1 MKLSIVIFLAL
12 AMIGCAASRSKST
25 IGPGKENEAVLDF
38 IFTGELVETDRIRL
52 SEPIKYL
59 YVNDWWVVVPTRR
72 SDYLVGFR
80 GRCDELRRRKWTS
93 DMIDIRVSARVL
105 HSDYDTIRG
114 CKVGRIYE
122 LTEAQL
128 EELRVLGDAPGED
141 QYVPQAKE

>member
-1 MKLSIVIFLAL
+1 MKRFILIALAL
-12 AMIGCAASRSKST
+12 ALTGCATSKSRSTLS
-25 IGPGKENEAVLDF
+25 PGKENEAVLDF

-52 SEPIKYL
+52 NEPIKYL
-59 YVNDWWVVVPTRR
+59 YVNDWWVIVPTRR

-114 CKVGRIYE
+114 CKIRRIYE
-122 LTEAQL
+122 LTEIQL
-128 EELRVLGDAPGED
+128 RELSALGDAPGDDE
-141 QYVPQAKE
+141 YVPQAKE